1 MSYQSIKH
9 TYLITSHYKDDHA
22 LTVACSLDIATSG
35 HNVLHT
41 YPYNSITGFAKENIV
56 MQLHMHSVHVHLI
69 NQMRSCL
76 KKLLILFVDIH
87 CMFCISNCVYIC
99 CTGAD
104 PGGAQGASAPPPP
117 PSPLPILPLPSTFP
131 FSLGMDDRDTLIEQS
146 VITVI
151 KQSALGSVAY
161 P

>member
-1 MSYQSIKH
+1 VSYQSIKH

-69 NQMRSCL
+69 NQMWSCL

-104 PGGAQGASAPPPP
+104 PWGCTGSKCTPPF
-117 PSPLPILPLPSTFP
+117 PSFPCPQPFPSLWAWTIEIL
-131 FSLGMDDRDTLIEQS
+131 
-146 VITVI
+146 
-151 KQSALGSVAY
+151 
-161 P
+161 